1 MYLKIPTFNRNLDLK
16 MNKKIITTGKN
27 RRKITM

>member
-16 MNKKIITTGKN
+16 MNKKFITTGKN